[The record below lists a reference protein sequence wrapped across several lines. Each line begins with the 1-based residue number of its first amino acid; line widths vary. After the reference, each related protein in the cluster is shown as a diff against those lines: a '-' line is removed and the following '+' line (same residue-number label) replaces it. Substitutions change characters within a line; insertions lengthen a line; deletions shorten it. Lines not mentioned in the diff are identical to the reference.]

1 LSSNNTNLSAVK
13 ITGEDLQQTVTNVS
27 HDWINEN
34 DGTIIDGETFN
45 FSTINSNGVE
55 IKTGV
60 ELERVTDSESG
71 ELDDGSADLMQDALY
86 DFDFNEADVE
96 LLLQ

>member
-1 LSSNNTNLSAVK
+1 MSSNNTNLSAVK

-71 ELDDGSADLMQDALY
+71 ELDGGSADLMQDALY

>member
-1 LSSNNTNLSAVK
+1 MSSNNTNLSAVK

-71 ELDDGSADLMQDALY
+71 ELDGGSADLMQDALY
-86 DFDFNEADVE
+86 DFDFDEADVE